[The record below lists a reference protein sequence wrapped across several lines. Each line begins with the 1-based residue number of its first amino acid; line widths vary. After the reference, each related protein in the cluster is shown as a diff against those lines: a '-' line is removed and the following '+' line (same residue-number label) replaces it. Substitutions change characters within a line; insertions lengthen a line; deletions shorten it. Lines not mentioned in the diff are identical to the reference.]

1 MTRPEQGS
9 MMQIGKFADR
19 SGVSIHTLRHYD
31 DVGLLRPSGRSD
43 GGFRLYTEEDLERFL
58 VIRRMKPLGF
68 SLEEMRQVLEVVD
81 ALAGATDA
89 EREEHR
95 SRLDGFIEAA
105 RARRAKV
112 LEQVA
117 MADEFIGLL
126 EERRSS

>member
-1 MTRPEQGS
+1 MSKPEQGP

-19 SGVSIHTLRHYD
+19 SGVSIHTIRHYD
-31 DVGLLRPSGRSD
+31 EVGLLRPSGRSD

-68 SLEEMRQVLEVVD
+68 SLEEMRQVLDVVD
-81 ALAGATDA
+81 ALPAATA
-89 EREEHR
+89 PEHEALR

-105 RARRAKV
+105 RKRRAKV

-126 EERRSS
+126 EERRRL

>member
-1 MTRPEQGS
+1 
-9 MMQIGKFADR
+9 MMQIGKFAER
-19 SGVSIHTLRHYD
+19 AGVSIHTLRHYD
-31 DVGLLRPSGRSD
+31 DVELLRPSGRSD

-81 ALAGATDA
+81 ALPGAT
-89 EREEHR
+89 EPNREALR
-95 SRLDGFIEAA
+95 RRLDAFIEAA
-105 RARRAKV
+105 RERRAKV

>member
-1 MTRPEQGS
+1 
-9 MMQIGKFADR
+9 MMQIGKFAER
-19 SGVSIHTLRHYD
+19 TGVSIHTIRHYD
-31 DVGLLRPSGRSD
+31 EVGLLRPSGRSE

-68 SLEEMRQVLEVVD
+68 SLEEMRQVLQVVD
-81 ALAGATDA
+81 ALPDA
-89 EREEHR
+89 SDSESERLR

-105 RARRAKV
+105 RERRAKV
-112 LEQVA
+112 LAQVA

>member
-1 MTRPEQGS
+1 

-31 DVGLLRPSGRSD
+31 EVGLLRPSGRSE

-81 ALAGATDA
+81 ALPGATDSQRDQLHA
-89 EREEHR
+89 
-95 SRLDGFIEAA
+95 RLDGFIEAA
-105 RARRAKV
+105 RTRRAKV

-117 MADEFIGLL
+117 MADELIGLL
-126 EERRSS
+126 EDQRLA